1 MKKII
6 SLFIAVALV
15 VCFMSFPT
23 SVSAVETANDT
34 SEYSEH
40 LTGETAYDISNSNI
54 AWVKQASGAL
64 VWVPAND
71 ARTDDE
77 VIEQAKAVDNSLTN
91 GASKFAVMRGVGIA
105 LTPNTKGAQ
114 ATITVSETDSKLVLG
129 IDGKYSHFV
138 KALAN
143 VEPVVPEETVAPEE
157 PTAPA
162 EPVVEGEKV
171 SIRIDAP
178 KKMAVAFPD
187 GTVYYGGEMKEVV
200 VGQEYPFQMCAVNW
214 DNGIYDGKDNGI
226 AGTVVYRMVVVH
238 QKEFNEIAKIAK
250 DESDRY
256 IVKGIDVIDV
266 KDKKIVVNGD
276 AKDAHLETDVN
287 SFFMAYRFHFEGQD
301 YDKKT
306 GIEKVV
312 NTPIESLSVNLPVGA
327 TITCDAY
334 FGNEKVASDEVLIMK
349 NSGEGIY
356 ADEYLTSVNDYTW
369 RLNAAPAIEAV
380 AVQEHIEYAK

>member
-1 MKKII
+1 MKKIV

-54 AWVKQASGAL
+54 AWVKQANGAL

-91 GASKFAVMRGVGIA
+91 GASEFTVMRGVGIA
-105 LTPNTKGAQ
+105 LTPNTKGTQ
-114 ATITVSETDSKLVLG
+114 ATITVSKTDSKLILG
-129 IDGKYSHFV
+129 VDGKYSHFV
-138 KALAN
+138 KAFGK
-143 VEPVVPEETVAPEE
+143 EE
-157 PTAPA
+157 PAVPD
-162 EPVVEGEKV
+162 EPVVEEEKIN
-171 SIRIDAP
+171 IRIDAP
-178 KKMAVAFPD
+178 KKMAVVFPD
-187 GTVYYGGEMKEVV
+187 DAVYYGGEIKEVV

-226 AGTVVYRMVVVH
+226 AGAVVYRMVVVH
-238 QKEFNEIAKIAK
+238 QKEFNEIVKNTK
-250 DESDRY
+250 EESDRY
-256 IVKGIDVIDV
+256 IVKGIDVIDT
-266 KDKKIVVNGD
+266 KDKKIIVNGD

-312 NTPIESLSVNLPVGA
+312 NTPTESLSVNLPIGS
-327 TITCDAY
+327 TISCDAY
-334 FGNEKVASDEVLIMK
+334 IDTEKVSNAKVFITN

-356 ADEYLTSVNDYTW
+356 DDELLTGVNDYTW
-369 RLNAAPAIEAV
+369 GILDTPIL
-380 AVQEHIEYAK
+380 K